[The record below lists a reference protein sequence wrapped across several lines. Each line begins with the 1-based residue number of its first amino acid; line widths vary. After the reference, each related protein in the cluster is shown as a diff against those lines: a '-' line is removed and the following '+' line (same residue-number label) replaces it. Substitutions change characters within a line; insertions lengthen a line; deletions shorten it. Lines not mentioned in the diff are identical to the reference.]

1 MNAPIDLNDPKT
13 LLRDDVLD
21 DPDSFYDLLRKEAPV
36 WQIPGQD
43 TFLISD
49 PNLIKEI
56 VGRTDDFSSNI
67 VSLLHNDGNG
77 CPVALRFSTYRDP
90 SHVFATADPPDHTR
104 QRKLVQPHL
113 SPGAMAELEPAVRAI
128 VDRSLESV
136 LATEQIDIVS
146 TFSDQVPAQTVCS
159 LLGLPDDDVA
169 QVLHFTFAT
178 GMLLDGVTD
187 LEGMA
192 QGAAAALELG
202 AFVQTRFDGE
212 LAKAP
217 EDRSGLL
224 GVFAGMF
231 EAGEVTMT
239 EVGSMLLVFVTAGSE
254 TTASLMATAIETLAE
269 DQELQERLRRDPSGI
284 PDAIEMFLRENGPF
298 QFHYRYVPADTM
310 IGGVAIPAES
320 CVMLMWAAANRPAPG
335 VKEQETAEEEEQRL
349 APHFAFG
356 RGIHF
361 CIGAPVA
368 RMETRIALEQ
378 LLASTKSFRLDPANP
393 MTRRPSIF
401 IRRHGTL
408 PLLIEKT

>member
-21 DPDSFYDLLRKEAPV
+21 DPHSFYDLLRKEAPV

-136 LATEQIDIVS
+136 LATEQVDIVS

-239 EVGSMLLVFVTAGSE
+239 EVGSMLLVFVTAGSD

-269 DQELQERLRRDPSGI
+269 DQGLQERLRRDPSGI

-335 VKEQETAEEEEQRL
+335 SKEQETADKEEERL
-349 APHFAFG
+349 VPHFAFG

-378 LLASTKSFRLDPANP
+378 LLASKDVRA
-393 MTRRPSIF
+393 
-401 IRRHGTL
+401 
-408 PLLIEKT
+408 K

>member
-21 DPDSFYDLLRKEAPV
+21 DPHSFYDLLRKEAPI

-77 CPVALRFSTYRDP
+77 CPAALRFSTYRDP

-136 LATEQIDIVS
+136 LASEQVDIVS

-159 LLGLPDDDVA
+159 LLGLPDDDVE

-269 DQELQERLRRDPSGI
+269 DQELQDRLRRDPSGI
-284 PDAIEMFLRENGPF
+284 PDAIETFLREDGPF

-320 CVMLMWAAANRPAPG
+320 CVMLMWAAANRPAPSS
-335 VKEQETAEEEEQRL
+335 KEQETAEAEEQRL
-349 APHFAFG
+349 SPHFAFG

-378 LLASTKSFRLDPANP
+378 LLASTKLFRLDPANL

-401 IRRHGTL
+401 IRRHQTL
-408 PLLIEKT
+408 PLIIERV

>member
-1 MNAPIDLNDPKT
+1 
-13 LLRDDVLD
+13 
-21 DPDSFYDLLRKEAPV
+21 
-36 WQIPGQD
+36 
-43 TFLISD
+43 LISD

-67 VSLLHNDGNG
+67 VSVLHNDGNG

-128 VDRSLESV
+128 VDRALESV
-136 LATEQIDIVS
+136 LATEQVDIVS

-178 GMLLDGVTD
+178 GMLDGVTD

-192 QGAAAALELG
+192 QGATAALELG

-231 EAGEVTMT
+231 EAGEVTVT
-239 EVGSMLLVFVTAGSE
+239 EVGSMLLMFVIAGSE
-254 TTASLMATAIETLAE
+254 TTASLMATAIETLAK

-284 PDAIEMFLRENGPF
+284 PDAIEMFLRANGPA

-335 VKEQETAEEEEQRL
+335 SKEQETAEEEEQRL

-378 LLASTKSFRLDPANP
+378 LLASTKSFRLDPGNP
-393 MTRRPSIF
+393 MSRRRSIF
-401 IRRHGTL
+401 IRRHQTL
-408 PLLIEKT
+408 PLIIERV